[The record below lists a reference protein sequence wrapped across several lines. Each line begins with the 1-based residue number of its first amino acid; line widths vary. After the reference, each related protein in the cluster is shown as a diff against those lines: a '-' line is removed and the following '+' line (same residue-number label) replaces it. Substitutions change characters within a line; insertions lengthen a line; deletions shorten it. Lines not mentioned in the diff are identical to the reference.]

1 MIYLALLLLAAAPV
15 QPGPP
20 LAPAPWAE
28 PNASPPGGP
37 ASAADLAVTA
47 FTSLDDDGEV
57 AVGAPVTFSATV
69 RNTGTVPAP
78 PTVAGFYLS
87 ADASVSADDVVLG
100 EALVEALLPGD
111 AVTVTLSTFIPS
123 ALVPNDYQA
132 LVRADDA
139 DAVAEPV
146 ETDNVAAL
154 PLRVIDREGVAFT
167 GLYVETFDS
176 MGAGAALPS
185 GWRVGTED
193 VGDAS
198 TATEHLG
205 GNGYG
210 FDEEPGVVNFGSGNP
225 ETAGDRAVGFDRVSG
240 SLFLRLVNE
249 TGAPVT
255 AVEVGYIWEMY
266 RGGFDEDVFAV
277 ATLAYSFD
285 GEAWGNEPSFRE
297 GVSVE
302 CCTNGVSDAPA
313 YEPGGRS
320 INRVGLVELSRPV
333 APGDD
338 LYLRFSYFG
347 ADDDPGDPSG
357 PAGAPVMALDNVFVS
372 LMPGVPLVFRNHAE
386 RAVPDTPVGGTGGGR
401 GLIARFP
408 DRDGAQR
415 PTAVL
420 AGAHPEDFVVEAFP
434 EYDWP
439 GLAAFLV
446 RLQPTA
452 PGVRTAELRF
462 VVDGAQSAPVALHGF
477 AEEPTDGFPT
487 GPGPDFRTENARRR
501 LLSSPQDPGRFAAEA
516 DITNVG
522 AGIPEE
528 RTRIGMVLS
537 DDAVLSDDDIPFGGR
552 LSGSGL
558 RWLPSGST
566 YTGGPWGLLPVD
578 AAPGLHHVIVVA
590 DIDGAVEENIE
601 TNNADSFP
609 IVLTDD
615 GGPLDPLGGDSPYL
629 SYRVSRIE
637 VGQEDV
643 RAGESVTLR
652 VLVANVG
659 GMDAPGTTLRLSF
672 EGFYDGICYD
682 SNDLLRIP
690 IASIPAHTYRFE
702 TVTVQVPATATTG
715 QRWVCGELDPEY
727 AVEGQ
732 AWNTTAVAPLMV
744 VAGVQA
750 EPGPGEQTI
759 GEVSPNPFRDKATL
773 RFTLGQPEFV
783 TVEVFDVLG
792 RRMQVAYEG
801 TPTGGE
807 EIAVHLDAAPLP
819 PGLYLVRLR
828 GERFTATRQAI
839 RVR

>member
-1 MIYLALLLLAAAPV
+1 MLT
-15 QPGPP
+15 
-20 LAPAPWAE
+20 
-28 PNASPPGGP
+28 
-37 ASAADLAVTA
+37 ADLAVTA
-47 FTSLDDDGEV
+47 FTSLDGDGEV
-57 AVGAPVTFSATV
+57 GVGAPVTFSATV
-69 RNTGTVPAP
+69 RNTGTGSAP

-87 ADASVSADDVVLG
+87 ADAGVSADDVSLG
-100 EALVEALLPGD
+100 EAPVQALSPGEM
-111 AVTVTLSTFIPS
+111 VTVTLSTFIPS
-123 ALVPNDYQA
+123 ALVPDDYQA
-132 LVRADDA
+132 LVRADDD

-146 ETDNVAAL
+146 ETDNVAAM

-167 GLYVETFDS
+167 GLYVETFDG
-176 MGAGAALPS
+176 MGAQAALPS

-193 VGDAS
+193 FGDAS
-198 TATEHLG
+198 TATQHLG

-210 FDEEPGVVNFGSGNP
+210 FDEEPGVVNFGSGDP
-225 ETAGDRAVGFDRVSG
+225 ETAGDRAVGFDRVNG

-277 ATLAYSFD
+277 ATLAYSLD

-320 INRVGLVELSRPV
+320 INQVGLVELSQPV

-338 LYLRFSYFG
+338 LYLRFSYSG
-347 ADDDPGDPSG
+347 ADDDPGDPNG

-372 LMPGVPLVFRNHAE
+372 LVPGVPLVFRNHAE
-386 RAVPDTPVGGTGGGR
+386 RAIPDTPVGGTGGTR

-408 DRDGAQR
+408 DRDGAER
-415 PTAVL
+415 PTATL
-420 AGAHPEDFVVEAFP
+420 AGAHPNDFVVEALP
-434 EYDWP
+434 DYDWP

-462 VVDGAQSAPVALHGF
+462 VMGGAQSAPVALHSF
-477 AEEPTDGFPT
+477 AEEATDGFPT

-501 LLSSPQDPGRFAAEA
+501 LLSGLQKPGRFAAEA

-528 RTRIGMVLS
+528 RSLIGMVLS
-537 DDAVLSDDDIPFGGR
+537 DDAVLSDDDISFGDR
-552 LSGSGL
+552 LTGSGL
-558 RWLPSGST
+558 RWLASGST

-578 AAPGLHHVIVVA
+578 AAPGLHHVFVVA
-590 DIDGAVEENIE
+590 DIDDTVDENVE
-601 TNNADSFP
+601 TDNADSFTV
-609 IVLTDD
+609 VLTDD
-615 GGPLDPLGGDSPYL
+615 GGPLDPLGGTSPYL

-637 VGQEDV
+637 VEPEEV
-643 RAGESVTLR
+643 RAGETVTLQ
-652 VLVANVG
+652 VLIANVG
-659 GMDAPGTTLRLSF
+659 GADAPGTTLRLSI

-682 SNDLLRIP
+682 NNDVLRVPVGP
-690 IASIPAHTYRFE
+690 IAAGTYRFE
-702 TVTVQVPATATTG
+702 TVPLQVPVSAGIG

-727 AVEGQ
+727 EVEGQ
-732 AWNTTAVAPLMV
+732 AWNTTAVAPLTV
-744 VAGVQA
+744 VGGVQA
-750 EPGPGEQTI
+750 EGPRPQGVRI
-759 GEVSPNPFRDKATL
+759 GAVQPNPFRDNATL
-773 RFTLGQPEFV
+773 RFTLDRPESV

-801 TPTGGE
+801 MPTVGE
-807 EIAVHLDAAPLP
+807 ETAVYLDAAPLP

-828 GERFTATRQAI
+828 GTEFTATRQAVRI
-839 RVR
+839 R